1 MPLSQTNTNSANHQL
16 KCFSSHSYHT
26 MATKENYT
34 ASSTTSTPSWLLDS
48 GASHH
53 VTSDLTNLS
62 MHTPYNGSD
71 DIMIGDGS
79 GLPITH
85 ICSTYLATSKNN
97 FHLNNVLC
105 VPGMKKNLIWISQ
118 FCNKTKFQLSSYR
131 LLFMWRNFVRGQ
143 YFWRAKLKMVSM
155 SGQHSLR
162 LLHFPTR
169 KPLHLSG
176 IID

>member
-1 MPLSQTNTNSANHQL
+1 
-16 KCFSSHSYHT
+16 

-105 VPGMKKNLIWISQ
+105 VPGMKKNLI
-118 FCNKTKFQLSSYR
+118 
-131 LLFMWRNFVRGQ
+131 
-143 YFWRAKLKMVSM
+143 
-155 SGQHSLR
+155 
-162 LLHFPTR
+162 
-169 KPLHLSG
+169 
-176 IID
+176 